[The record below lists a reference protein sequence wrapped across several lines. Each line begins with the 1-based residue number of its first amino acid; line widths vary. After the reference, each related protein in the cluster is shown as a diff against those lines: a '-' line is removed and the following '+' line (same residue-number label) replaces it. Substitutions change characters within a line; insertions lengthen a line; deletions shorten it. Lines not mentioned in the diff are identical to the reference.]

1 MRPHG
6 SRAVGGSANLLYHAD
21 GSPEPEEA
29 ALKANL
35 VAVQAKTGL
44 KDYATANTFHAKMAS
59 LMERTMRQVDRDLPT
74 LVSYPEL
81 VGMYLAFVPYFWDD
95 LKDETS
101 LEAAATKILM
111 KNIGRLGDEER
122 RTPEAAARRLMFIE
136 HAVET
141 ERAYME
147 TFSSLARE
155 WGVYLAAGS
164 IALPPMEEEP
174 SKGGRHIVDE
184 SKVYNMSYLFSPRG
198 VCLRRVPK
206 VNVTEPFENRIFDGG
221 LKSELLPADT
231 PLGRLGTLVCW
242 DGFHQTLVEHYDAL
256 GVHVLLKPSYN
267 QHPWDGPCSYDASC
281 TEGENW
287 LRTGCPSIIQGRE
300 NIRYGVNAM
309 MVGAVF
315 EDMLAEG
322 LSSVSR
328 NTGRVGASW
337 EEGVVAMAEKPDGE
351 EIVAAVVELD
361 GRR

>member
-1 MRPHG
+1 
-6 SRAVGGSANLLYHAD
+6 VLYHAD
-21 GSPEPEEA
+21 GLPEPEEA
-29 ALKANL
+29 SLKVNL
-35 VAVQAKTGL
+35 IAVQAKTEL
-44 KDYATANTFHAKMAS
+44 KDYASPEAFHAKMAS
-59 LMERTMRQVDRDLPT
+59 LMERAMREVDRDLPT

-95 LKDETS
+95 LKGETS
-101 LEAAATKILM
+101 VEAAGMKIVM
-111 KNIGRLGDEER
+111 KNMDRLSEDDR
-122 RTPEAAARRLMFIE
+122 KTPEAALRRLAFIE

-141 ERAYME
+141 ERAYVD

-155 WGVYLAAGS
+155 YGVYLAAGS
-164 IALPPMEEEP
+164 IALPPMEDEP
-174 SKGGRHIVDE
+174 VKGGRHIMDE
-184 SKVYNMSYLFSPRG
+184 SKVYNTSYLFSPRG

-206 VNVTEPFENRIFDGG
+206 VNMTEPFEARVFDSGPR
-221 LKSELLPADT
+221 SELVPVDT

-256 GVHVLLKPSYN
+256 GVDILLKPSYN
-267 QHPWDGPCSYDASC
+267 QHPWDGPCSYDASR

-337 EEGVVAMAEKPDGE
+337 EEGVVAMAEKPDAE
-351 EIVAAVVELD
+351 EIVAATVEVD
-361 GRR
+361 ERR